1 MSTEEKAT
9 REEAEMMISEMI
21 RHNFDRFIDVASVE
35 NVYGK
40 PVQKDDAL
48 IIPTAEIMSGMGFG
62 TGFGENP
69 QGNGG
74 KGSQT
79 GGGGGG
85 GGRVVSRPVAT
96 IIADQNGVRVEP
108 VIDKTKITIAG
119 LMAGGLLGFMLLR
132 LLRHIS

>member
-1 MSTEEKAT
+1 MSAEEKAT
-9 REEAEMMISEMI
+9 QEETEMMISEMI
-21 RHNFDRFIDVASVE
+21 RHNFDKFIDVASVE

-69 QGNGG
+69 QGDGG
-74 KGSQT
+74 KRSQT

-96 IIADQNGVRVEP
+96 IIADRDGVRVEP

-119 LMAGGLLGFMLLR
+119 LVAGSLLGFMLLR